1 MRLTANF
8 SLPEFASKDGSDFP
22 EDVKLNLSELAHN
35 LQALRD
41 HFGRSI
47 TITSGYRS
55 ASHNLRIG
63 GARDSF
69 HVRGMAAD
77 IQISGITPKQ
87 VYDAIEM
94 LIKQGKMKEGGL
106 GLYNSWVHY
115 DIRGKRIRWDKST
128 NK

>member
-1 MRLTANF
+1 MRLSTNF

-22 EDVKLNLSELAHN
+22 EDVKINLSELAHN

-41 HFGRSI
+41 HFGKSI

-55 ASHNLRIG
+55 EAHNVRIA

-77 IQISGITPKQ
+77 LKISGIAPRI
-87 VYDAIEM
+87 VYNAIEL
-94 LIKQGKMKEGGL
+94 LIKLGKMKEGGL

-115 DIRGKRIRWDKST
+115 DIRGKKIRWDKST
-128 NK
+128 KR

>member
-1 MRLTANF
+1 MKLTNNF
-8 SLPEFASKDGSDFP
+8 SLPEFASKDGTAFP
-22 EDVKLNLSELAHN
+22 EDVKIKLAELAQN
-35 LQALRD
+35 LQVLRD

-55 ASHNLRIG
+55 VAHNIRIG
-63 GARDSF
+63 GAKESF

-77 IQISGITPKQ
+77 LQILGIEPRI
-87 VYDAIEM
+87 VYNAIEL
-94 LIKQGKMKEGGL
+94 LIKSGKMKEGGL

-128 NK
+128 KK